1 MTDNRRNTPPPESK
15 KYQRAS
21 TAKEPQSGDITGQY
35 EGIDLEFR
43 RALRPVDERVRRLE
57 KKHDALKQAVQTAHI
72 DFGDEQTD
80 LRAAHVDLRANV
92 KIISAQVAGVGG
104 RLDGQEA
111 VIANVFSIVKDRATI
126 EQASLV
132 AKVDIDKAR
141 ELARVDIDKERQL
154 DRFAARRS
162 RRKLALKGMG
172 LLASSGII
180 VELLHL
186 LKVL

>member
-15 KYQRAS
+15 KYPRAS
-21 TAKEPQSGDITGQY
+21 TAKESPNGDITGQY

-57 KKHDALKQAVQTAHI
+57 KKHDELKQTVLDAHAEL
-72 DFGDEQTD
+72 GEEQTD
-80 LRAAHVDLRANV
+80 LRAAHLDLRADV
-92 KIISAQVAGVGG
+92 KVITAQVAGVVG

-111 VIANVFSIVKDRATI
+111 VMAGVISIVRDRSTL

-154 DRFAARRS
+154 DRFAARRA
-162 RRKLALKGMG
+162 RRKLALKAMG
-172 LLASSGII
+172 LLASGGAV